1 MIKPITKKILLD
13 YIPMAIVAVALIV
26 SAILT
31 NQQFIKLLPTLI
43 TLVVMLLN
51 AKANRLGFLLGGI
64 NCLIY
69 VIGYFMESLY
79 GTVISTL
86 FGAVLAFL
94 SFARWKKRAY
104 GKATIFVTIKN
115 KFRIL
120 GGILFLITWAVVA
133 FIMSKTDN
141 SQYILDSLLMI
152 LGIIIPTF
160 TMFAFLE
167 AIPLNIISLITNLI
181 MWIIIVASGNLAAI
195 TYLIAMLY
203 NCYMGGR
210 QTITWIKLYK
220 KQRREQLV
228 NDARNMV
235 GE

>member
-1 MIKPITKKILLD
+1 MIKPLAKKVIFD
-13 YIPMAIVAVALIV
+13 YIPMAIVGCALIV

-31 NQQFIKLLPTLI
+31 NQRFIKLLPTLI

-51 AKANRLGFLLGGI
+51 AKANRFGFLLGGI

-120 GGILFLITWAVVA
+120 LLI
-133 FIMSKTDN
+133 
-141 SQYILDSLLMI
+141 
-152 LGIIIPTF
+152 P
-160 TMFAFLE
+160 
-167 AIPLNIISLITNLI
+167 
-181 MWIIIVASGNLAAI
+181 
-195 TYLIAMLY
+195 
-203 NCYMGGR
+203 
-210 QTITWIKLYK
+210 
-220 KQRREQLV
+220 
-228 NDARNMV
+228 
-235 GE
+235 

>member
-1 MIKPITKKILLD
+1 MIKPLTKKILFD
-13 YIPMAIVAVALIV
+13 YIPMAIVAVSLIV
-26 SAILT
+26 SAILL

-69 VIGYFMESLY
+69 VVGYFMESLY

-94 SFARWKKRAY
+94 SFVRWKKRAY
-104 GKATIFVTIKN
+104 GKATIFVTMKN

-141 SQYILDSLLMI
+141 NQYYIDSFNMI
-152 LGIIIPTF
+152 LGIVLPIL
-160 TMFAFLE
+160 TMFGFLE
-167 AIPLNIISLITNLI
+167 FIPLQIISLTSSHV
-181 MWIIIVASGNLAAI
+181 MWIIIVATENVSNV
-195 TYLIAMLY
+195 TYLIVSLY
-203 NCYMGGR
+203 NCYMGAK
-210 QTITWIKLYK
+210 QILTWIKLYK
-220 KQRREQLV
+220 IQRAEK
-228 NDARNMV
+228 N
-235 GE
+235 

>member
-1 MIKPITKKILLD
+1 M
-13 YIPMAIVAVALIV
+13 
-26 SAILT
+26 
-31 NQQFIKLLPTLI
+31 
-43 TLVVMLLN
+43 
-51 AKANRLGFLLGGI
+51 
-64 NCLIY
+64 
-69 VIGYFMESLY
+69 
-79 GTVISTL
+79 
-86 FGAVLAFL
+86 
-94 SFARWKKRAY
+94 
-104 GKATIFVTIKN
+104 KN

-167 AIPLNIISLITNLI
+167 VIPLNIISLLTNLI
-181 MWIIIVASGNLAAI
+181 MWIIIVSTGNLAAI
-195 TYLIAMLY
+195 TYLISMLY

-228 NDARNMV
+228 NDAENMV